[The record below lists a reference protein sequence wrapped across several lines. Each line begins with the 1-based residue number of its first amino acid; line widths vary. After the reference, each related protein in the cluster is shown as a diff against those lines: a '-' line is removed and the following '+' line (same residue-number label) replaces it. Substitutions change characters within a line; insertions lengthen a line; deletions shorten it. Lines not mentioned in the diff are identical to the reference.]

1 MLKLTQ
7 DNLSFFIILN
17 IYLNMNNSFND
28 LFNLNPRLST
38 SVAFILGLI
47 LVDNLN
53 TSEQNLVGNWIISVG
68 QTILTNATCQ
78 NLIESRVQGTKVNI
92 NSKEIKCAYNPVMY
106 DINKIKKIINEFY
119 PKNNAEIDTLYKI
132 INELKDKIEQIKKD

>member
-1 MLKLTQ
+1 
-7 DNLSFFIILN
+7 
-17 IYLNMNNSFND
+17 MNKSFND

-53 TSEQNLVGNWIISVG
+53 TSEQNLVGNWIILVG
-68 QTILTNATCQ
+68 QTILTNASCQ

-92 NSKEIKCAYNPVMY
+92 NSKEIKCVYNPVMY

-119 PKNNAEIDTLYKI
+119 PKNNTEIDTLYKI
-132 INELKDKIEQIKKD
+132 INELKDKIEEIKKD